1 MRFRHRDG
9 TLVHVAYCT
18 NVHPA
23 EDLDG
28 VIAQFTRYA
37 RPIRDRLGVNR
48 LGVGL
53 WLARPVADMLTADP
67 GELLRLRRA
76 VDKAGLEVVTINGFP
91 YQGFHSE
98 VVKHD
103 VYHPDWTQPE
113 RMRYTLDLARI
124 LTRLLPED
132 VRHGSIST
140 LPVAWREPWSA
151 AQEELARRR
160 QDRLDRELI
169 ALASATGRSIRVA
182 FEPEPGCL
190 VESTAQAAQHLLG
203 DRRFLGVCLDA
214 CHLAVGFEDP
224 AAALDRLAAAG
235 LPVVKLQASCALQAD
250 RPADPETRKALNA
263 FVEPRFLHQ
272 TRERGVAAGVDD
284 LDAALDG
291 ELPGEHEWRV
301 HYHVPLHA
309 EPAEPLRST
318 RPVLTGALETL
329 FGGDRALTDHV
340 EVETYTWEVLP
351 GHTRT
356 KEALINGIVAELTW
370 TRDELVRLGLKEE
383 N

>member
-37 RPIRDRLGVNR
+37 RPIRDRLGVRR

-53 WLARPVADMLTADP
+53 WLARTVADTLTTDP

-76 VDKAGLEVVTINGFP
+76 IDKAGLEVVTLNGFP
-91 YQGFHSE
+91 YQGFQTE
-98 VVKHD
+98 TVKYD

-124 LTRLLPED
+124 LTRLLPDD
-132 VRHGSIST
+132 VTRGSIST
-140 LPVAWREPWSA
+140 LPLAWREPWSR
-151 AQEELARRR
+151 AQDSLARRR
-160 QDRLDRELI
+160 QDRLNRELT
-169 ALASATGRSIRVA
+169 ALASATGRVIRVG

-190 VESTAQAAQHLLG
+190 VESTAQAAEHLLG
-203 DRRFLGVCLDA
+203 GTRFLGVCLDA
-214 CHLAVGFEDP
+214 CHLAVAFEDP
-224 AAALDRLAAAG
+224 AAAVDRLTAAD
-235 LPVVKLQASCALQAD
+235 LPVIKLQASCALQAD
-250 RPADPETRKALNA
+250 RPADPAQREALAA

-272 TRERGVAAGVDD
+272 TRERDVPPGTDD

-291 ELPGEHEWRV
+291 GLPGDHEWRV
-301 HYHVPLHA
+301 HFHVPLNA
-309 EPAEPLRST
+309 EPSGPLRST
-318 RPVLTGALETL
+318 RPVLVDTLQTL

-340 EVETYTWEVLP
+340 EVETYTWDVLP
-351 GHTRT
+351 GRALT
-356 KEALINGIVAELTW
+356 KDSLIEGIAAELVW
-370 TRDELVRLGLKEE
+370 TRDQLIRLGLKEE
-383 N
+383 T

>member
-37 RPIRDRLGVNR
+37 RPIRDRLGVRR

-53 WLARPVADMLTADP
+53 WLARSVADTLTADP

-76 VDKAGLEVVTINGFP
+76 VDKAGLEVVTLNGFP
-91 YQGFHSE
+91 YQGFQTE
-98 VVKHD
+98 VVKYD

-124 LTRLLPED
+124 LLRLLPDD
-132 VRHGSIST
+132 VTRGSIST
-140 LPVAWREPWSA
+140 LPLAWREPWSR
-151 AQEELARRR
+151 AQDAMAQRR
-160 QDRLDRELI
+160 QDRLNRELT
-169 ALASATGRSIRVA
+169 ALASATGKTIRVA

-190 VESTAQAAQHLLG
+190 VETTAQAAEHLMG
-203 DRRFLGVCLDA
+203 GARFLGVCLDA
-214 CHLAVGFEDP
+214 CHLAVAFEEP
-224 AAALDRLAAAG
+224 AAALDRLAAAD

-250 RPADPETRKALNA
+250 RPADPATREALAA

-272 TRERGVAAGVDD
+272 TRERGVPYGTDD

-291 ELPGEHEWRV
+291 GLPGEHEWRV
-301 HYHVPLHA
+301 HFHVPLHA
-309 EPAEPLRST
+309 EYTGPLRTT
-318 RPVLTGALETL
+318 RPVLTDTLETL

-340 EVETYTWEVLP
+340 EVETYTWDVLP
-351 GHTRT
+351 GRSLT
-356 KEALINGIVAELTW
+356 KEALIEGIAAELAW
-370 TRDELVRLGLKEE
+370 TRDQLVRLGLKEE

>member
-37 RPIRDRLGVNR
+37 RPIRDRLGVDR

-53 WLARPVADMLTADP
+53 WLARSVADMLTADP

-76 VDKAGLEVVTINGFP
+76 VDKAGLEVVTMNGFP

-103 VYHPDWTQPE
+103 VYHPDWTRPE

-132 VRHGSIST
+132 AEHGSIST
-140 LPVAWREPWSA
+140 LPVAWREPWSP

-160 QDRLDRELI
+160 QDRLDRELF
-169 ALASATGRSIRVA
+169 ALASATGRDIRVA

-190 VESTAQAAQHLLG
+190 VESTVQAGEHLLG
-203 DRRFLGVCLDA
+203 GRRHLGVCLDA

-224 AAALDRLAAAG
+224 AAAVERLTAAG
-235 LPVVKLQASCALQAD
+235 LPVVKVQASCALQAD
-250 RPADPETRKALNA
+250 RPADPRTREALRE

-272 TRERGVAAGVDD
+272 TRERDVAVGVDD
-284 LDAALDG
+284 LDVALEG
-291 ELPGEHEWRV
+291 ELPGEREWRI

-309 EPAEPLRST
+309 APAEPLRST
-318 RPVLTGALETL
+318 RPVLSDVLETL
-329 FGGDRALTDHV
+329 LGGERALTDHV

-351 GHTRT
+351 GHTRG
-356 KEALINGIVAELTW
+356 KGALIDGIVGELTW
-370 TRDELVRLGLKEE
+370 MREELIRLGLKEE